1 MLVEKKIIKK
11 EDGTYDATWNLS
23 EDQMNFLIT
32 FAINELVQEGLIQV
46 QEIHEMTE
54 AQMQVDLLNALDS
67 EELPRA

>member
-1 MLVEKKIIKK
+1 MLVVKRITKNN
-11 EDGTYDATWNLS
+11 DGTYDATWNLS

-46 QEIHEMTE
+46 QEIHETTE

>member
-1 MLVEKKIIKK
+1 MLVVKKIIKN

-23 EDQMNFLIT
+23 ENQMNFLIT

-54 AQMQVDLLNALDS
+54 AQMQVDWLNALDS

>member
-1 MLVEKKIIKK
+1 MIVVKKIIKN

-46 QEIHEMTE
+46 QEIHETTE

>member
-1 MLVEKKIIKK
+1 MLVVKKIIKN